1 MIYILED
8 DDNIRKLINYSL
20 KSQGFEVQDFALPS
34 AFWTALQTT
43 NPDLLLLDI
52 MLPEEDGISILK
64 KLRSNPKTSTI
75 PVIMLTAK
83 DSEYDVVTGLDSGAD
98 DYVTKPFGM
107 MALVSRIKAVLRRYE
122 KTDSHKELI
131 QAGELKIDENQH
143 TVFIHNRQLFL
154 TVKEF
159 DLLVLLIKNRG
170 NVLTREMLLEH
181 IWDISADIE
190 SRTVDVHI
198 RTLRQKLGDAGN
210 AIETIRGGL
219 SSHRVKVH
227 SEVQTKTFHSRQK
240 HEEP

>member
-1 MIYILED
+1 MVYILED

-34 AFWTALQTT
+34 AFWSALQTK

-198 RTLRQKLGDAGN
+198 RTLRQKLGNAGN
-210 AIETIRGGL
+210 AIETIRGVGY
-219 SSHRVKVH
+219 K
-227 SEVQTKTFHSRQK
+227 FI
-240 HEEP
+240 

>member
-1 MIYILED
+1 MVYILED

-34 AFWTALQTT
+34 AFWTALQTK

-122 KTDSHKELI
+122 KSDSHKELLE
-131 QAGELKIDENQH
+131 AGGIKIDENQH
-143 TVFIHNRQLFL
+143 TVFAGNQQLFL
-154 TVKEF
+154 RVKEF

-170 NVLTREMLLEH
+170 NVLTREQLLESV
-181 IWDISADIE
+181 WGLSSEIE

-198 RTLRQKLGDAGN
+198 RTLRAKLGDYEKN
-210 AIETIRGGL
+210 IETIRGVGYN
-219 SSHRVKVH
+219 
-227 SEVQTKTFHSRQK
+227 FN
-240 HEEP
+240 

>member
-1 MIYILED
+1 MVYILED

-34 AFWTALQTT
+34 AFWSALQTT

-122 KTDSHKELI
+122 KSDSHKELLE
-131 QAGELKIDENQH
+131 AGGIKIDENQH
-143 TVFIHNRQLFL
+143 TVFAGNQQLFL

-170 NVLTREMLLEH
+170 NVLTREQLLESV
-181 IWDISADIE
+181 WGLSSEIE

-198 RTLRQKLGDAGN
+198 RTLRAKLGEYEKN
-210 AIETIRGGL
+210 IETIRGVGY
-219 SSHRVKVH
+219 KF
-227 SEVQTKTFHSRQK
+227 T
-240 HEEP
+240 

>member
-1 MIYILED
+1 MVYILED

-34 AFWTALQTT
+34 AFWSALQTT

-122 KTDSHKELI
+122 KSDSHKELLE
-131 QAGELKIDENQH
+131 AGGIKIDENQH
-143 TVFIHNRQLFL
+143 TVFAGNQQLFL

-170 NVLTREMLLEH
+170 NVLTREQLLESV
-181 IWDISADIE
+181 WGLSSEIE

-198 RTLRQKLGDAGN
+198 RSLRAKLGEYEKN
-210 AIETIRGGL
+210 IETIRGVGY
-219 SSHRVKVH
+219 K
-227 SEVQTKTFHSRQK
+227 FN
-240 HEEP
+240 

>member
-1 MIYILED
+1 MVYILED

-34 AFWTALQTT
+34 AFWSALQTK

-64 KLRSNPKTSTI
+64 RLRSNPKTSTI

-122 KTDSHKELI
+122 KSDSHKELLE
-131 QAGELKIDENQH
+131 AGGIKIDENQH
-143 TVFIHNRQLFL
+143 TVFAGNQQLFL

-170 NVLTREMLLEH
+170 NGLTREQLLESV
-181 IWDISADIE
+181 WGLSSEIE

-198 RTLRQKLGDAGN
+198 RTLRAKLGEYEKN
-210 AIETIRGGL
+210 IETIRGVGY
-219 SSHRVKVH
+219 K
-227 SEVQTKTFHSRQK
+227 FN
-240 HEEP
+240 

>member
-1 MIYILED
+1 MVYILED

-122 KTDSHKELI
+122 KSDSHKELLE
-131 QAGELKIDENQH
+131 AGGIKIDENQH
-143 TVFIHNRQLFL
+143 TVFAGNQQLFL

-170 NVLTREMLLEH
+170 NVLTREQLLESV
-181 IWDISADIE
+181 WGLSSEIE

-198 RTLRQKLGDAGN
+198 RTLRAKLGEYEKN
-210 AIETIRGGL
+210 IETIRGVGY
-219 SSHRVKVH
+219 KF
-227 SEVQTKTFHSRQK
+227 T
-240 HEEP
+240 

>member
-1 MIYILED
+1 MVYILED

-34 AFWTALQTT
+34 AFWSVLQTT

-122 KTDSHKELI
+122 KSDSHKELLE
-131 QAGELKIDENQH
+131 AGGIKIDENQH
-143 TVFIHNRQLFL
+143 TVFAGNQQLFL

-170 NVLTREMLLEH
+170 NVLTREQLLESV
-181 IWDISADIE
+181 WGLSSEIE

-198 RTLRQKLGDAGN
+198 RTLRAKLGEYEKN
-210 AIETIRGGL
+210 IETIRGVGY
-219 SSHRVKVH
+219 K
-227 SEVQTKTFHSRQK
+227 FN
-240 HEEP
+240 

>member
-1 MIYILED
+1 MVYILED

-122 KTDSHKELI
+122 KSDSHKELLE
-131 QAGELKIDENQH
+131 AGGIKIDENQH
-143 TVFIHNRQLFL
+143 TVFAGNQQLFL

-159 DLLVLLIKNRG
+159 DLLVLLIKNRR
-170 NVLTREMLLEH
+170 NVLTREQLLESV
-181 IWDISADIE
+181 WDLSSEIE

-198 RTLRQKLGDAGN
+198 RTLRAKLGEYEKN
-210 AIETIRGGL
+210 IETIRGVGY
-219 SSHRVKVH
+219 K
-227 SEVQTKTFHSRQK
+227 FN
-240 HEEP
+240 